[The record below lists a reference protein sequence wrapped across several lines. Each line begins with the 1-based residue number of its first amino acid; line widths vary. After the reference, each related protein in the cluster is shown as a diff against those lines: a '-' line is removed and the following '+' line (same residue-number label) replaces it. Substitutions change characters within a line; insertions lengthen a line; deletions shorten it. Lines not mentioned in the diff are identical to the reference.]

1 MSRIRKKILRGTRK
15 IRRSRQKGGAEVN
28 GLYLG
33 MATDIATALYL
44 VPDIT
49 TLFAINKLDDA
60 YGSWDEHMRLIKQI
74 LIDGNDSSMLQIIP
88 PEERIVTN
96 LSGPSEILNERLT
109 DTVWTLD
116 FRYNG
121 LNRKLVYYYDTDFLD
136 IWPINIKNIQHLFF
150 MGAFSWR
157 DFTEYGDSSKTI
169 IKMIETR
176 SRSPWIYA
184 LAFNHRKFPIHSLN
198 SFQEKGRTIS
208 KIHFDTFEESW
219 WRHEYE

>member
-88 PEERIVTN
+88 PEERVVTH
-96 LSGPSEILNERLT
+96 LSGPSEILSETRT

-121 LNRKLVYYYDTDFLD
+121 LNRKLVYYYDTDFLHS
-136 IWPINIKNIQHLFF
+136 WPTDIKNIQHLFF

-208 KIHFDTFEESW
+208 KIHFDTFKASW
-219 WRHEYE
+219 WRHDYE

>member
-1 MSRIRKKILRGTRK
+1 MPRRTRK
-15 IRRSRQKGGAEVN
+15 RRTPKIRGHRQKGGAEVN

-44 VPDIT
+44 VPDMT

-88 PEERIVTN
+88 PEERVVTY
-96 LSGPSEILNERLT
+96 LSGPSEILSETLT

-136 IWPINIKNIQHLFF
+136 SWPENITNIQHIFF
-150 MGAFSWR
+150 MGAFSFSS
-157 DFTEYGDSSKTI
+157 FTEYGDSSKTI
-169 IKMIETR
+169 INMIETR
-176 SRSPWIYA
+176 SRRPWIYA
-184 LAFNHRKFPIHSLN
+184 LAFNHRKFPIHSSK

-208 KIHFDTFEESW
+208 KIHFDTFKASW
-219 WRHEYE
+219 WRHDYE